1 MGDGSAARVI
11 GAERDRGEP
20 STGPRR
26 MAHVGQGRGD
36 PDAAGDWGDLR
47 PGHAEATVDVQ
58 RRGHR

>member
-1 MGDGSAARVI
+1 VI